1 LEERDNYAAV
11 VVEPVERDSRGILH
25 PGAGLERFRLARVAP
40 SRTVARFV
48 DRYWLT
54 SWSLPAG
61 GRHEQVVLVHPVV
74 NVVFE
79 PAGATIG
86 GVRRE
91 RFTRE
96 LTGAGRVLGVMF
108 RPAGFRPFLGGP
120 MSTLTD
126 TAVPLSTVLP
136 GAAALERAVADA
148 LAGGVPDAEI
158 VSLVDRAL
166 TAHLPAE
173 RQQSEDTTVWA
184 ERIATD
190 RELRRVDD
198 VARLAGLSVRG
209 LQRRFADHVGIGPK
223 WMIRRYRLYEVAERA
238 ARHETVDWAALATE
252 LGYADQAHLVRDFTA
267 AVGEPPARY
276 AGRGPR

>member
-1 LEERDNYAAV
+1 LEERDNYAAT

-25 PGAGLERFRLARVAP
+25 PDAGLEHFRLTRVAP
-40 SRTVARFV
+40 SAAVARFV

-61 GRHEQVVLVHPVV
+61 QRHEQDVLVHPVV

-79 PAGATIG
+79 PAGATVG

-96 LTGAGRVLGVMF
+96 LTGEGRVLGVMF
-108 RPAGFRPFLGGP
+108 RPAGFRPFLGRS

-126 TAVPLSTVLP
+126 TAVPLSSVLP
-136 GAAALERAVADA
+136 AASELERAVATA
-148 LAGGVPDAEI
+148 LADGAPDAD
-158 VSLVDRAL
+158 VASLVDAVL
-166 TAHLPAE
+166 ADEVPAD
-173 RQQSEDTTVWA
+173 RQPSEDTTGWA
-184 ERIATD
+184 ESIATHRD
-190 RELRRVDD
+190 LRRVDD
-198 VARLAGLSVRG
+198 VAKLAGVSVRG

-238 ARHETVDWAALATE
+238 ARNEELDWAALAAD
-252 LGYADQAHLVRDFTA
+252 LGYADQSHLVRDFTA
-267 AVGEPPARY
+267 AVGEPPTRY
-276 AGRGPR
+276 AAPR

>member
-1 LEERDNYAAV
+1 LEERDNYAAT

-25 PGAGLERFRLARVAP
+25 PEAGLEHFRLMRVAP
-40 SRTVARFV
+40 SAAVARFV

-61 GRHEQVVLVHPVV
+61 QRHEQDVLVHPVV

-79 PAGATIG
+79 PEGATVG

-91 RFTRE
+91 RFTRA
-96 LTGAGRVLGVMF
+96 LTGEGRVLGVMF
-108 RPAGFRPFLGGP
+108 RPAGFRPFLGRP

-136 GAAALERAVADA
+136 GASGLERAVAAA
-148 LAGGVPDAEI
+148 LADGAPEAEVASLADA
-158 VSLVDRAL
+158 AL
-166 TAHLPAE
+166 AE
-173 RQQSEDTTVWA
+173 RLPSNRQPSEDTTVWA
-184 ERIATD
+184 EQIATD

-198 VARLAGLSVRG
+198 VADLAGVSVRA

-223 WMIRRYRLYEVAERA
+223 WMIRRYRLYEAAERV
-238 ARHETVDWAALATE
+238 ARQEELDWAALAAD
-252 LGYADQAHLVRDFTA
+252 LGYADQSHLVRDFTA
-267 AVGEPPARY
+267 AVGEPPGRY
-276 AGRGPR
+276 AGRR

>member
-1 LEERDNYAAV
+1 LEERDNYAAM

-25 PGAGLERFRLARVAP
+25 PSAGLEHFRLGRVAP
-40 SRTVARFV
+40 SAAVARFV
-48 DRYWLT
+48 DRYWLP

-61 GRHEQVVLVHPVV
+61 HRHEQVVLVHPVV
-74 NVVFE
+74 NVVFD
-79 PAGATIG
+79 ASGATVG

-96 LTGAGRVLGVMF
+96 LTGSGRVLGVMF
-108 RPAGFRPFLGGP
+108 RPAGFRPFLGRP

-126 TAVPLSTVLP
+126 TTVPLSTVLT
-136 GAAALERAVADA
+136 GASELERSVATA
-148 LAGGVPDAEI
+148 LADGVPDSDVAA
-158 VSLVDRAL
+158 LVDAAL
-166 TAHLPAE
+166 ADRVPAA
-173 RQQSEDTTVWA
+173 RQASEDTTVWA

-198 VARLAGLSVRG
+198 VADLAGVSVRG

-238 ARHETVDWAALATE
+238 ARDEELDWATLAAD

-267 AVGEPPARY
+267 AVGEPPTRY
-276 AGRGPR
+276 AGRR